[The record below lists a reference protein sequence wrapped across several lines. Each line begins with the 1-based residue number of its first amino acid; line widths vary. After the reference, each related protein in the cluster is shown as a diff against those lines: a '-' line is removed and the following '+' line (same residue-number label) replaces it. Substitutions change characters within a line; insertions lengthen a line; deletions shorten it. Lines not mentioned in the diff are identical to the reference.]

1 MLEIPVIRWGKPY
14 ESMDQSPV
22 VHFETGEEL
31 AKVHQA
37 NGGIIKMDMRK
48 AKKARDLLRQYSI
61 EDLIGMCEKAAD
73 YYVNDELPMG
83 NGTQTPEEFCRI
95 QSASTGL
102 PEHMCKFN
110 MGKSAYVMK
119 NMGKVLD
126 ALTRGLPLEVFS
138 DGYGEEGRGI
148 NISYQATTNACGWVL
163 PSNSPGVHT
172 LWLPVI
178 PLQIGLVLKPGSS
191 EPWTPYR
198 MFEAMVKAGIP
209 REAFCLYPGPHECG
223 SAIMETCERSTI
235 FGGQATVDQHA
246 GNPKVAAHGPG
257 YSKIVIGEDKI
268 EDWEKYIDLMVD
280 SLYVNSG
287 RSCISASGI
296 WVPKYGEE
304 IADAIAKKLG
314 SVGPKPM
321 ADPESGL
328 AAFTMKG
335 AAEAMNNM
343 IDEGC
348 KSAAVTDVTAK
359 YRDGDRLIQEERC
372 DFLLPTVLHVTDPDD
387 GMANTE
393 FMFPFGSVVECP
405 QDKFLKKCG
414 YTLVCTAITDDE
426 DFKRDLIDATN
437 VDRLNIGEVRT
448 YQIHWM
454 QPHEGNIIDFLFRN
468 RAFQTEPPP
477 ATEV

>member
-48 AKKARDLLRQYSI
+48 AKKARDLLRQHSI

-126 ALTRGLPLEVFS
+126 ALTRGLPLDVFS
-138 DGYGEEGRGI
+138 NGYGEEGRGI
-148 NISYQATTNACGWVL
+148 KISYQATTNACGWVL

-223 SAIMETCERSTI
+223 SAIMESCERSTI

-268 EDWEKYIDLMVD
+268 EEWEKYIDLMVD

-296 WVPKYGEE
+296 WVPKYGAE

-314 SVGPKPM
+314 TVEPKPM
-321 ADPESGL
+321 TDPESGL

-359 YRDGDRLIQEERC
+359 YRDGERLIQEERC

-387 GMANTE
+387 PMANTE

-405 QDKFLKKCG
+405 QDQFLKKCG

-426 DFKRDLIDATN
+426 EFKQSLIDATN

>member
-110 MGKSAYVMK
+110 MGKSAYVMR

-126 ALTRGLPLEVFS
+126 ALTRGLPLDVFS
-138 DGYGEEGRGI
+138 NGYGEEGRGI

-223 SAIMETCERSTI
+223 SAIMESCERSTI

-296 WVPKYGEE
+296 WVPKYGAE

-314 SVGPKPM
+314 AVGPKPM
-321 ADPESGL
+321 TDPESGL

-348 KSAAVTDVTAK
+348 KSPAVTDVTAK
-359 YRDGDRLIQEERC
+359 YRDGERLIQEERC

-387 GMANTE
+387 AMANTE